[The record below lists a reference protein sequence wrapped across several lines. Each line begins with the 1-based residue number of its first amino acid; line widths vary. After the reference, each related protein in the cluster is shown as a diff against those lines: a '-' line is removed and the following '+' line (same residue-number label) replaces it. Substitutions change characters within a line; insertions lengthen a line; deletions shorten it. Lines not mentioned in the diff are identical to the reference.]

1 MEGFWEFFWF
11 MFVCLAFV
19 AYLSVLFS
27 IITDLF
33 RDHELSGWYKAI
45 WIIFLFVVPFLSAM
59 IYVIVRN
66 DGMTQRSIA
75 AAQKQMQAQGAYVR
89 EVAGQSSADQIT
101 AAKGLLDA
109 GAINEDEFRALKAKT
124 IMQ

>member
-11 MFVCLAFV
+11 IFICFAFV

-33 RDHELSGWYKAI
+33 RDHEMSGWAKAT
-45 WIIFLFVVPFLSAM
+45 WMIFLFVIPFLSAM

-66 DGMTQRSIA
+66 DGMTRRSMEA
-75 AAQKQMQAQGAYVR
+75 AHGHAQAQNAYIR
-89 EVAGQSSADQIT
+89 NAAGKSATQQIT
-101 AAKGLLDA
+101 DAKALLDT
-109 GAINEDEFRALKAKT
+109 GTINETEFQAIKAKALA
-124 IMQ
+124 